1 MNFKIVGCVILYKP
15 NADVV
20 ENVASYIDYIDLL
33 YVVDNQNGDAVIK
46 ELSQRYQD
54 KIVPIKHKENM
65 GISFSLNEVLELA
78 NDKYDL
84 LLTMDQD
91 SRFSPTSMFRFKN
104 EVTKFE
110 WEKTLAVGAAIKD
123 FGFNEPTDVSL
134 RWKKTVNM
142 ITSGSIV
149 SVKNA
154 LAISGYDEDLFI
166 DEVDSDFCFRGIKA
180 GYELYTNTSGIYLLH
195 SLGNPSYHKFFGHVT
210 KVQNHNKIRKY
221 YIFRNRLVILF
232 RHGKMM
238 GAKRCWNYYIKANI
252 NLIRDVVF
260 FEDDEL
266 EKINYIV
273 KGLLDFLTGRLG
285 KRV

>member
-1 MNFKIVGCVILYKP
+1 MDFKIAGCVILYNP
-15 NADVV
+15 DFDVV
-20 ENVASYIDYIDLL
+20 ENVASYIDHLDLL

-46 ELSQRYQD
+46 ELNKRYQD
-54 KIVPIKHKENM
+54 KIVPIKHNENM
-65 GISFSLNEVLELA
+65 GISISLNEALTLSK
-78 NDKYDL
+78 DKYEL

-91 SRFSPTSMFRFKN
+91 SRFSPTSMLRFKR
-104 EVTKFE
+104 EVASFG
-110 WEKTLAVGAAIKD
+110 WEKTLAVGAAIEV
-123 FGFNEPTDVSL
+123 FGFKEPADITIC
-134 RWKKTVNM
+134 WKKTVNM
-142 ITSGSIV
+142 ITSGNIV

-154 LAISGYDEDLFI
+154 LAIGGYDEDLFI

-195 SLGNPSYHKFFGHVT
+195 SLGNPSYHKYFGHVT

-221 YIFRNRLVILF
+221 YIFRNRLVVLF

-260 FEDDEL
+260 FEDDKL
-266 EKINYIV
+266 GKMNCIA
-273 KGLLDFLTGRLG
+273 KGFLDFLTSRLG
-285 KRV
+285 KRI

>member
-1 MNFKIVGCVILYKP
+1 MYFKIAGCVILYKP
-15 NADVV
+15 DADVV

-33 YVVDNQNGDAVIK
+33 YVVDNQNGDAVIQ

-78 NDKYDL
+78 KDKYDL

-110 WEKTLAVGAAIKD
+110 WKKTLAVGATIKD

-273 KGLLDFLTGRLG
+273 KGLLDVLTGRLG